1 MLIST
6 KGRYALRAVVDLAEH
21 MPEGYIPLK
30 DIASRQ
36 DISSKYLEAIIKTLV
51 KEKIVVGVRGKGGGY
66 KLNVPPADI
75 TVARILRLAEG
86 SLSPVEGLDG
96 DHSSLT
102 RMSQYRMLDMWR
114 ELDELITDIATAY
127 RQVISDL
134 YAAGCLAPSLAVP
147 RVKRRRGPANTPQEK
162 RDDERDRTCPEHG
175 KPAHVVRPGQ
185 RREHGGERRDHVV
198 EEVRER

>member
-21 MPEGYIPLK
+21 MSEGYIPLK

-36 DISSKYLEAIIKTLV
+36 DISSKYLEAIIKALV

-66 KLNVPPADI
+66 KLNVLPADI

-86 SLSPVEGLDG
+86 SLSPVEGLDE

-102 RMSQYRMLDMWR
+102 HMSQYRMLDMWR
-114 ELDELITDIATAY
+114 ELDELITGYLESKTVADLTLAADGADFY
-127 RQVISDL
+127 VI
-134 YAAGCLAPSLAVP
+134 
-147 RVKRRRGPANTPQEK
+147 
-162 RDDERDRTCPEHG
+162 
-175 KPAHVVRPGQ
+175 
-185 RREHGGERRDHVV
+185 
-198 EEVRER
+198 

>member
-1 MLIST
+1 MLVST

-21 MPEGYIPLK
+21 MSEGYIPLK

-66 KLNVPPADI
+66 KLNVLPADI

-86 SLSPVEGLDG
+86 SLSPVEGLDE

-114 ELDELITDIATAY
+114 ELDELIEGYLESKTVADLTLAADGADFY
-127 RQVISDL
+127 VI
-134 YAAGCLAPSLAVP
+134 
-147 RVKRRRGPANTPQEK
+147 
-162 RDDERDRTCPEHG
+162 
-175 KPAHVVRPGQ
+175 
-185 RREHGGERRDHVV
+185 
-198 EEVRER
+198 

>member
-21 MPEGYIPLK
+21 MSEGYIPLK

-114 ELDELITDIATAY
+114 ELDELITGYLESKTVADLTLAADGADFY
-127 RQVISDL
+127 VI
-134 YAAGCLAPSLAVP
+134 
-147 RVKRRRGPANTPQEK
+147 
-162 RDDERDRTCPEHG
+162 
-175 KPAHVVRPGQ
+175 
-185 RREHGGERRDHVV
+185 
-198 EEVRER
+198 

>member
-21 MPEGYIPLK
+21 MSEGYIPLK

-51 KEKIVVGVRGKGGGY
+51 KEKVVVGVRGKGGGY

-86 SLSPVEGLDG
+86 SLSPVEGLDE

-114 ELDELITDIATAY
+114 ELDELITGYLESKTVADLTLAADGADFY
-127 RQVISDL
+127 VI
-134 YAAGCLAPSLAVP
+134 
-147 RVKRRRGPANTPQEK
+147 
-162 RDDERDRTCPEHG
+162 
-175 KPAHVVRPGQ
+175 
-185 RREHGGERRDHVV
+185 
-198 EEVRER
+198 

>member
-21 MPEGYIPLK
+21 MSEGYIPLK

-51 KEKIVVGVRGKGGGY
+51 KEKIVVGMRGKGGGY

-86 SLSPVEGLDG
+86 SLSPVEGLDE

-114 ELDELITDIATAY
+114 ELDELIEGYLESKTVA
-127 RQVISDL
+127 DL
-134 YAAGCLAPSLAVP
+134 TLAVDGADYY
-147 RVKRRRGPANTPQEK
+147 VI
-162 RDDERDRTCPEHG
+162 
-175 KPAHVVRPGQ
+175 
-185 RREHGGERRDHVV
+185 
-198 EEVRER
+198 

>member
-86 SLSPVEGLDG
+86 SLSPVEGLDK

-114 ELDELITDIATAY
+114 ELDELITGYLESKTVADLTLAADGADFY
-127 RQVISDL
+127 VI
-134 YAAGCLAPSLAVP
+134 
-147 RVKRRRGPANTPQEK
+147 
-162 RDDERDRTCPEHG
+162 
-175 KPAHVVRPGQ
+175 
-185 RREHGGERRDHVV
+185 
-198 EEVRER
+198 

>member
-6 KGRYALRAVVDLAEH
+6 KGRYALRAVVDRAEH
-21 MPEGYIPLK
+21 MSEGYIPLK

-51 KEKIVVGVRGKGGGY
+51 KEKIVVGMRGKGGGY

-86 SLSPVEGLDG
+86 SLSPVEGLDE

-114 ELDELITDIATAY
+114 ELDELIEGYLESKTVADLTLAADGADY
-127 RQVISDL
+127 YVI
-134 YAAGCLAPSLAVP
+134 
-147 RVKRRRGPANTPQEK
+147 
-162 RDDERDRTCPEHG
+162 
-175 KPAHVVRPGQ
+175 
-185 RREHGGERRDHVV
+185 
-198 EEVRER
+198 

>member
-21 MPEGYIPLK
+21 MSEGYIPLK

-86 SLSPVEGLDG
+86 SLSPVEGLDE

-114 ELDELITDIATAY
+114 ELDELISGYLESKTVADLTLAADSADFY
-127 RQVISDL
+127 VI
-134 YAAGCLAPSLAVP
+134 
-147 RVKRRRGPANTPQEK
+147 
-162 RDDERDRTCPEHG
+162 
-175 KPAHVVRPGQ
+175 
-185 RREHGGERRDHVV
+185 
-198 EEVRER
+198 

>member
-21 MPEGYIPLK
+21 MSEGYIPLK

-86 SLSPVEGLDG
+86 SLSPVEGLDK

-114 ELDELITDIATAY
+114 ELDELITGYLESKTVADLTLAADGADFY
-127 RQVISDL
+127 VI
-134 YAAGCLAPSLAVP
+134 
-147 RVKRRRGPANTPQEK
+147 
-162 RDDERDRTCPEHG
+162 
-175 KPAHVVRPGQ
+175 
-185 RREHGGERRDHVV
+185 
-198 EEVRER
+198 

>member
-21 MPEGYIPLK
+21 MSEGYIPLK

-51 KEKIVVGVRGKGGGY
+51 KEKIVVGGRGEGLGDRRI
-66 KLNVPPADI
+66 VPPADI

-86 SLSPVEGLDG
+86 SLSPVEGLDE

-114 ELDELITDIATAY
+114 ELDELIEGYLESKTVADLTLAADGADY
-127 RQVISDL
+127 YVI
-134 YAAGCLAPSLAVP
+134 
-147 RVKRRRGPANTPQEK
+147 
-162 RDDERDRTCPEHG
+162 
-175 KPAHVVRPGQ
+175 
-185 RREHGGERRDHVV
+185 
-198 EEVRER
+198 

>member
-21 MPEGYIPLK
+21 MSEGYIPLK

-66 KLNVPPADI
+66 KLNVLPADI

-86 SLSPVEGLDG
+86 SLSPVEGLDK

-114 ELDELITDIATAY
+114 ELDELITGYLESKTVA
-127 RQVISDL
+127 DL
-134 YAAGCLAPSLAVP
+134 TLAADGADFYAI
-147 RVKRRRGPANTPQEK
+147 
-162 RDDERDRTCPEHG
+162 
-175 KPAHVVRPGQ
+175 
-185 RREHGGERRDHVV
+185 
-198 EEVRER
+198 

>member
-21 MPEGYIPLK
+21 MSEGYIPLK

-51 KEKIVVGVRGKGGGY
+51 KEKIVVGMRGKGGGY

-86 SLSPVEGLDG
+86 SLSPVEGLDE

-114 ELDELITDIATAY
+114 ELDELIEGYLESKTVADLTLAADGAY
-127 RQVISDL
+127 YYVI
-134 YAAGCLAPSLAVP
+134 
-147 RVKRRRGPANTPQEK
+147 
-162 RDDERDRTCPEHG
+162 
-175 KPAHVVRPGQ
+175 
-185 RREHGGERRDHVV
+185 
-198 EEVRER
+198 

>member
-21 MPEGYIPLK
+21 MSEGYIPLK

-51 KEKIVVGVRGKGGGY
+51 KEKIVVGMRGKGGGY

-86 SLSPVEGLDG
+86 SLSPVEGLDE

-114 ELDELITDIATAY
+114 ELDELIEGYLESKTVADLTLAADGADY
-127 RQVISDL
+127 YVI
-134 YAAGCLAPSLAVP
+134 
-147 RVKRRRGPANTPQEK
+147 
-162 RDDERDRTCPEHG
+162 
-175 KPAHVVRPGQ
+175 
-185 RREHGGERRDHVV
+185 
-198 EEVRER
+198 

>member
-21 MPEGYIPLK
+21 MSEGYIPLK

-86 SLSPVEGLDG
+86 SLSPVEGLDE

-114 ELDELITDIATAY
+114 ELDELITGYLESKTVADLTLAADGADFY
-127 RQVISDL
+127 VI
-134 YAAGCLAPSLAVP
+134 
-147 RVKRRRGPANTPQEK
+147 
-162 RDDERDRTCPEHG
+162 
-175 KPAHVVRPGQ
+175 
-185 RREHGGERRDHVV
+185 
-198 EEVRER
+198 

>member
-21 MPEGYIPLK
+21 MSEGYIPLK

-51 KEKIVVGVRGKGGGY
+51 KEKIVVGMRGKGGGY

-75 TVARILRLAEG
+75 TVAGILRLAEG
-86 SLSPVEGLDG
+86 SLSPVEGLDE

-114 ELDELITDIATAY
+114 ELDELIEGYLESKTVADLTLAADGADY
-127 RQVISDL
+127 YVI
-134 YAAGCLAPSLAVP
+134 
-147 RVKRRRGPANTPQEK
+147 
-162 RDDERDRTCPEHG
+162 
-175 KPAHVVRPGQ
+175 
-185 RREHGGERRDHVV
+185 
-198 EEVRER
+198 

>member
-21 MPEGYIPLK
+21 MSEGYIPLK

-51 KEKIVVGVRGKGGGY
+51 KEKIVVGMRGKGGGY
-66 KLNVPPADI
+66 KLNVPPSDI
-75 TVARILRLAEG
+75 TVAQILRLAEG

-96 DHSSLT
+96 DHSDLT

-114 ELDELITDIATAY
+114 ELDELITGYLESKTVA
-127 RQVISDL
+127 DL
-134 YAAGCLAPSLAVP
+134 TLAADGA
-147 RVKRRRGPANTPQEK
+147 
-162 RDDERDRTCPEHG
+162 DYYII
-175 KPAHVVRPGQ
+175 
-185 RREHGGERRDHVV
+185 
-198 EEVRER
+198 

>member
-21 MPEGYIPLK
+21 MSEGYIPLK

-66 KLNVPPADI
+66 KLNVLPADI

-86 SLSPVEGLDG
+86 SLSPVEGLDE

-114 ELDELITDIATAY
+114 ELDELIEGYLESKTVADLTLAADGADFY
-127 RQVISDL
+127 VI
-134 YAAGCLAPSLAVP
+134 
-147 RVKRRRGPANTPQEK
+147 
-162 RDDERDRTCPEHG
+162 
-175 KPAHVVRPGQ
+175 
-185 RREHGGERRDHVV
+185 
-198 EEVRER
+198 

>member
-21 MPEGYIPLK
+21 MSEGYIPLK

-51 KEKIVVGVRGKGGGY
+51 KEKIVVGMRGKGGGY

-86 SLSPVEGLDG
+86 NLSPVEGLDE

-114 ELDELITDIATAY
+114 ELDELIEGYLESKTVADLTLAADGADY
-127 RQVISDL
+127 YVI
-134 YAAGCLAPSLAVP
+134 
-147 RVKRRRGPANTPQEK
+147 
-162 RDDERDRTCPEHG
+162 
-175 KPAHVVRPGQ
+175 
-185 RREHGGERRDHVV
+185 
-198 EEVRER
+198 

>member
-21 MPEGYIPLK
+21 MSEGYIPLK

-86 SLSPVEGLDG
+86 SLSPVEGLDE

-102 RMSQYRMLDMWR
+102 RMSQYRTLDMWR
-114 ELDELITDIATAY
+114 ELDELIEGYLESKTVADLALAADGADFY
-127 RQVISDL
+127 VI
-134 YAAGCLAPSLAVP
+134 
-147 RVKRRRGPANTPQEK
+147 
-162 RDDERDRTCPEHG
+162 
-175 KPAHVVRPGQ
+175 
-185 RREHGGERRDHVV
+185 
-198 EEVRER
+198 

>member
-21 MPEGYIPLK
+21 MSEGYIPLK

-66 KLNVPPADI
+66 KLNVLPADI

-86 SLSPVEGLDG
+86 SLSPVEGLG
-96 DHSSLT
+96 EDHSSLT

-114 ELDELITDIATAY
+114 ELDELITGYLESKTVADLTLAADGADFY
-127 RQVISDL
+127 VI
-134 YAAGCLAPSLAVP
+134 
-147 RVKRRRGPANTPQEK
+147 
-162 RDDERDRTCPEHG
+162 
-175 KPAHVVRPGQ
+175 
-185 RREHGGERRDHVV
+185 
-198 EEVRER
+198 

>member
-21 MPEGYIPLK
+21 MSEGYIPLK

-96 DHSSLT
+96 DQLEPHPH
-102 RMSQYRMLDMWR
+102 
-114 ELDELITDIATAY
+114 
-127 RQVISDL
+127 V
-134 YAAGCLAPSLAVP
+134 AVP
-147 RVKRRRGPANTPQEK
+147 HAR
-162 RDDERDRTCPEHG
+162 
-175 KPAHVVRPGQ
+175 HVARA
-185 RREHGGERRDHVV
+185 R
-198 EEVRER
+198 

>member
-21 MPEGYIPLK
+21 MSEGYIPLK

-51 KEKIVVGVRGKGGGY
+51 KEKIVVGMRGKGGGY

-75 TVARILRLAEG
+75 TVARVLRLAEG
-86 SLSPVEGLDG
+86 SLSPVEGLDE

-114 ELDELITDIATAY
+114 ELDKLIEGYLESKTVADLTLAADGADY
-127 RQVISDL
+127 YVI
-134 YAAGCLAPSLAVP
+134 
-147 RVKRRRGPANTPQEK
+147 
-162 RDDERDRTCPEHG
+162 
-175 KPAHVVRPGQ
+175 
-185 RREHGGERRDHVV
+185 
-198 EEVRER
+198 

>member
-6 KGRYALRAVVDLAEH
+6 KGRYALRAIVDLAEH
-21 MPEGYIPLK
+21 MSEGYIPLK

-86 SLSPVEGLDG
+86 SLSPVEGLDE

-114 ELDELITDIATAY
+114 ELDELITGYLESKTVADLTLAADGADFY
-127 RQVISDL
+127 VI
-134 YAAGCLAPSLAVP
+134 
-147 RVKRRRGPANTPQEK
+147 
-162 RDDERDRTCPEHG
+162 
-175 KPAHVVRPGQ
+175 
-185 RREHGGERRDHVV
+185 
-198 EEVRER
+198 

>member
-21 MPEGYIPLK
+21 MSEGYIPLK

-51 KEKIVVGVRGKGGGY
+51 KEKIVVGMRGKGGGY
-66 KLNVPPADI
+66 KLNVTPADI

-86 SLSPVEGLDG
+86 SLSPVEGLDE

-114 ELDELITDIATAY
+114 ELDELIEGYLESKTVADLTLAADGADY
-127 RQVISDL
+127 YVI
-134 YAAGCLAPSLAVP
+134 
-147 RVKRRRGPANTPQEK
+147 
-162 RDDERDRTCPEHG
+162 
-175 KPAHVVRPGQ
+175 
-185 RREHGGERRDHVV
+185 
-198 EEVRER
+198 

>member
-21 MPEGYIPLK
+21 MSEGYIPLK

-51 KEKIVVGVRGKGGGY
+51 KEKIVVGMRGKGGGY

-86 SLSPVEGLDG
+86 SLSLVEGLDE

-114 ELDELITDIATAY
+114 ELDELIEGYLESKTVADLTLAADGADY
-127 RQVISDL
+127 YVI
-134 YAAGCLAPSLAVP
+134 
-147 RVKRRRGPANTPQEK
+147 
-162 RDDERDRTCPEHG
+162 
-175 KPAHVVRPGQ
+175 
-185 RREHGGERRDHVV
+185 
-198 EEVRER
+198 

>member
-21 MPEGYIPLK
+21 MSEGYIPLK

-51 KEKIVVGVRGKGGGY
+51 KEKIVVGMRGKGGGY

-75 TVARILRLAEG
+75 TIARILRLAEG
-86 SLSPVEGLDG
+86 SLSPVEGLDE

-114 ELDELITDIATAY
+114 ELDELIEGYLESKTVADLTLAADGADY
-127 RQVISDL
+127 YVI
-134 YAAGCLAPSLAVP
+134 
-147 RVKRRRGPANTPQEK
+147 
-162 RDDERDRTCPEHG
+162 
-175 KPAHVVRPGQ
+175 
-185 RREHGGERRDHVV
+185 
-198 EEVRER
+198 

>member
-21 MPEGYIPLK
+21 MSEGYIPLK

-51 KEKIVVGVRGKGGGY
+51 KEKVVVGVRGKGGGY
-66 KLNVPPADI
+66 KLNVLPADI

-86 SLSPVEGLDG
+86 SLSPVEGLDE

-114 ELDELITDIATAY
+114 ELDELITGYLESKTVADLTLAADGADFY
-127 RQVISDL
+127 VI
-134 YAAGCLAPSLAVP
+134 
-147 RVKRRRGPANTPQEK
+147 
-162 RDDERDRTCPEHG
+162 
-175 KPAHVVRPGQ
+175 
-185 RREHGGERRDHVV
+185 
-198 EEVRER
+198 

>member
-21 MPEGYIPLK
+21 MSEGYIPLK

-51 KEKIVVGVRGKGGGY
+51 KEKIVVGMRGKGGGY

-86 SLSPVEGLDG
+86 SLSPVEGLDE
-96 DHSSLT
+96 DHSTLT

-114 ELDELITDIATAY
+114 ELDELIEGYLESKTVADLTLAADGADY
-127 RQVISDL
+127 YVI
-134 YAAGCLAPSLAVP
+134 
-147 RVKRRRGPANTPQEK
+147 
-162 RDDERDRTCPEHG
+162 
-175 KPAHVVRPGQ
+175 
-185 RREHGGERRDHVV
+185 
-198 EEVRER
+198 

>member
-21 MPEGYIPLK
+21 MSEGYIPLK

-36 DISSKYLEAIIKTLV
+36 DISSKYLEALIKTLV
-51 KEKIVVGVRGKGGGY
+51 KEKIVVGMRGKGGGY

-86 SLSPVEGLDG
+86 SLSPVEGLDE

-114 ELDELITDIATAY
+114 ELDELIEGYLESKTVADLTLAADGADY
-127 RQVISDL
+127 YVI
-134 YAAGCLAPSLAVP
+134 
-147 RVKRRRGPANTPQEK
+147 
-162 RDDERDRTCPEHG
+162 
-175 KPAHVVRPGQ
+175 
-185 RREHGGERRDHVV
+185 
-198 EEVRER
+198 

>member
-21 MPEGYIPLK
+21 MSEGYIPLK

-51 KEKIVVGVRGKGGGY
+51 KEKIVVGMRGKGGGS

-86 SLSPVEGLDG
+86 SLSPVEGLDE

-114 ELDELITDIATAY
+114 ELDELIEGYLESKTVADLTLAADGADY
-127 RQVISDL
+127 YVI
-134 YAAGCLAPSLAVP
+134 
-147 RVKRRRGPANTPQEK
+147 
-162 RDDERDRTCPEHG
+162 
-175 KPAHVVRPGQ
+175 
-185 RREHGGERRDHVV
+185 
-198 EEVRER
+198 

>member
-21 MPEGYIPLK
+21 MSEGYIPLK

-51 KEKIVVGVRGKGGGY
+51 KEKIVVGMRGKGGGY

-86 SLSPVEGLDG
+86 SLSPVEGLDE

-114 ELDELITDIATAY
+114 ELDKLIEGYLESKTVADLTLAADGADY
-127 RQVISDL
+127 YVI
-134 YAAGCLAPSLAVP
+134 
-147 RVKRRRGPANTPQEK
+147 
-162 RDDERDRTCPEHG
+162 
-175 KPAHVVRPGQ
+175 
-185 RREHGGERRDHVV
+185 
-198 EEVRER
+198 

>member
-21 MPEGYIPLK
+21 MSEGYIPLK

-86 SLSPVEGLDG
+86 SLSPIEGLDE

-114 ELDELITDIATAY
+114 ELDELITGYLESKTVADLTLAADGADFY
-127 RQVISDL
+127 VI
-134 YAAGCLAPSLAVP
+134 
-147 RVKRRRGPANTPQEK
+147 
-162 RDDERDRTCPEHG
+162 
-175 KPAHVVRPGQ
+175 
-185 RREHGGERRDHVV
+185 
-198 EEVRER
+198 

>member
-21 MPEGYIPLK
+21 MSEGYIPLK

-51 KEKIVVGVRGKGGGY
+51 KAKIVVGVRGKGGGY
-66 KLNVPPADI
+66 KLNVLPADI

-86 SLSPVEGLDG
+86 SLSPVEGLDE

-114 ELDELITDIATAY
+114 ELDELITEYLESKTVADLTLAADGADFY
-127 RQVISDL
+127 VI
-134 YAAGCLAPSLAVP
+134 
-147 RVKRRRGPANTPQEK
+147 
-162 RDDERDRTCPEHG
+162 
-175 KPAHVVRPGQ
+175 
-185 RREHGGERRDHVV
+185 
-198 EEVRER
+198 

>member
-1 MLIST
+1 MKIST
-6 KGRYALRAVVDLAEH
+6 KGRYALRMMLDVAQHQD
-21 MPEGYIPLK
+21 EGYVTLK

-51 KEKIVVGVRGKGGGY
+51 KEKIVVGMRGKGGGY

-86 SLSPVEGLDG
+86 SLSPVEGLDE

-114 ELDELITDIATAY
+114 ELDELIEGYLESKTVADLTLAADGADY
-127 RQVISDL
+127 YVI
-134 YAAGCLAPSLAVP
+134 
-147 RVKRRRGPANTPQEK
+147 
-162 RDDERDRTCPEHG
+162 
-175 KPAHVVRPGQ
+175 
-185 RREHGGERRDHVV
+185 
-198 EEVRER
+198 

>member
-21 MPEGYIPLK
+21 MSEGYIPLK

-51 KEKIVVGVRGKGGGY
+51 KDKIVMGVRGKGGGY

-96 DHSSLT
+96 DHSSLA

-114 ELDELITDIATAY
+114 ELDELITGYLESKTVADLTLAADGADFY
-127 RQVISDL
+127 VI
-134 YAAGCLAPSLAVP
+134 
-147 RVKRRRGPANTPQEK
+147 
-162 RDDERDRTCPEHG
+162 
-175 KPAHVVRPGQ
+175 
-185 RREHGGERRDHVV
+185 
-198 EEVRER
+198 

>member
-21 MPEGYIPLK
+21 MSEGYIPLK

-96 DHSSLT
+96 DRSSLT

-114 ELDELITDIATAY
+114 ELDELITGYLESKTVADLTLAADGADFY
-127 RQVISDL
+127 VI
-134 YAAGCLAPSLAVP
+134 
-147 RVKRRRGPANTPQEK
+147 
-162 RDDERDRTCPEHG
+162 
-175 KPAHVVRPGQ
+175 
-185 RREHGGERRDHVV
+185 
-198 EEVRER
+198 

>member
-21 MPEGYIPLK
+21 MSEGYIPLK

-66 KLNVPPADI
+66 KLNVLPADI

-86 SLSPVEGLDG
+86 SLSPVEGLDE

-114 ELDELITDIATAY
+114 ELDELITGYLESKTVADLTLAADGADFY
-127 RQVISDL
+127 VI
-134 YAAGCLAPSLAVP
+134 
-147 RVKRRRGPANTPQEK
+147 
-162 RDDERDRTCPEHG
+162 
-175 KPAHVVRPGQ
+175 
-185 RREHGGERRDHVV
+185 
-198 EEVRER
+198 